1 MIGFGK
7 VITLIALGKN
17 TVPVLPVM
25 EHVIGKTSLDCSQ
38 TSWAQNLAPSSVK
51 SSSSFHIRLQDRKC
65 NSCHSLGQTLP
76 GHCWGQDLETLD
88 NDGNQEP
95 KASCQ
100 KNLVWGSSQ

>member
-17 TVPVLPVM
+17 TVPVLPVR

-51 SSSSFHIRLQDRKC
+51 SSSTPQ
-65 NSCHSLGQTLP
+65 SLHFTFRQFNL
-76 GHCWGQDLETLD
+76 HCRVVITI
-88 NDGNQEP
+88 
-95 KASCQ
+95 KRS
-100 KNLVWGSSQ
+100 K